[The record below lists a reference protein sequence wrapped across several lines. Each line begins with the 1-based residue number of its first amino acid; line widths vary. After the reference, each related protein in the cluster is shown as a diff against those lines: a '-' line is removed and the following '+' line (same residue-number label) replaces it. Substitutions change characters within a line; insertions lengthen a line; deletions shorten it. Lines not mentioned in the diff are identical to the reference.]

1 MNRNIVILG
10 SQWGDEG
17 KGKVVDLLTDQVDAV
32 VRFQGGHNAGH
43 TLVIN
48 GETTKLRLIP
58 SGILHGH
65 VKNYIGNG
73 VVFSLEAFI
82 EEMTE
87 LQSRGV
93 PVEKRLMISEA
104 CPLILPVH
112 ILLDHAREESLGNK
126 KIGTTKRGIGPA
138 YEDKVARRAIRLGD
152 LLKPE
157 RFREKLTY
165 LITYHNQILTQR
177 YGKDAVELDECYETT
192 LKQFEVVRSMV
203 GDVCSELHQ
212 LRKNNKKIIFEG
224 AQGTLLDIDHGT
236 YPYVTSSNTTAG
248 AVAAGAGFGPCYI
261 DYVLGIT
268 KAYTTRVG
276 SGAYPTELFD
286 DVGEYIAKVG
296 HEFGTVTGRKRRTG
310 WLDLVALR
318 RAIEIN
324 SISGLCI
331 TKLDV
336 LDDLEEI
343 KVCVAYDLDGEIR
356 YYPPYDSDDYLRCKP
371 IYETLPGWQSSTYGV
386 TDWKQLP
393 LNAQR
398 YLNYIQ
404 EKSSIP
410 VDMISTGPE
419 RQQMV
424 ILNAII
430 TNPESITV

>member
-17 KGKVVDLLTDQVDAV
+17 KGKVVDLLTDKVDAV
-32 VRFQGGHNAGH
+32 ARFQGGHNAGH

-48 GETTKLRLIP
+48 GEVTKLRLIP
-58 SGILHGH
+58 SGILHAH
-65 VKNYIGNG
+65 VKNFIGNG

-87 LQSRGV
+87 LELRGV
-93 PVEKRLMISEA
+93 SVKERLMISEA

-112 ILLDHAREESLGNK
+112 ICLDEAREESLGNK

-138 YEDKVARRAIRLGD
+138 YEDKVARRAVRVGD

-165 LITYHNQILTQR
+165 LIEYHNQILTQR
-177 YGKDAVELDECYETT
+177 YNKDPIDLEKCYQNALE
-192 LKQFEVVRSMV
+192 QFENIKSMV
-203 GDVCSELHQ
+203 GDVSEKLHQ
-212 LRKNNKKIIFEG
+212 LRTANKKIIFEG

-248 AVAAGAGFGPCYI
+248 AVAAGAGFGPRYI

-296 HEFGTVTGRKRRTG
+296 KEFGTVTGRKRRTG

-343 KVCVAYDLDGEIR
+343 QVCVAYELDGETR
-356 YYPPYDSDDYLRCKP
+356 HYPPYDSEDYLRCKP
-371 IYETLPGWQSSTYGV
+371 IYETLPGWQSSTYGI
-386 TDWKQLP
+386 TQWDNLP
-393 LNAQR
+393 ENAR
-398 YLNYIQ
+398 NYIKYIE
-404 EKSSIP
+404 EKSGIS
-410 VDMISTGPE
+410 VDMTSTGPE
-419 RQQMV
+419 RHQMIV
-424 ILNAII
+424 KKEII
-430 TNPESITV
+430 